1 MFFIVSISITVG
13 LIIFGTACYTGAVS
27 EKANEPRLIKWV
39 RANKGLAMGLSGMA
53 TFAGLILG
61 ALSSGAW

>member
-1 MFFIVSISITVG
+1 MFFIVPIVITAG
-13 LIIFGTACYTGAVS
+13 LVLFGATCYTGAVP
-27 EKANEPRLIKWV
+27 EKQKEPKLIKWV
-39 RANKGLAMGLSGMA
+39 RENKGLAMGLSGMA